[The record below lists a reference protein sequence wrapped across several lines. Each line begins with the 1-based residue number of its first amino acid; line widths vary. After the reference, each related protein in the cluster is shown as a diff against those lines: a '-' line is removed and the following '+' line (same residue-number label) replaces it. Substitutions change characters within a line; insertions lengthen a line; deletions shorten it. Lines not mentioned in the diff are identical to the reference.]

1 LALDY
6 YPINDLILSFNL
18 LAALQT
24 QGTTILIMVLAL
36 LFFLSFVL
44 SGAEVAFFSLTHKD
58 INLLRSKQIPPY
70 QRIVD
75 LLEEPKSFL
84 ASLLIANS
92 FVNIA
97 IIIVSN
103 LLIDDLF
110 DFEQY
115 GAAWV
120 EFIIK
125 VVAVSFMLVLFG
137 EVMPKVLATQ
147 NNIRFAKDFGGIVQA
162 MTYMCSGFGKKL
174 VKYSDKLERI
184 LNNKNGNAY
193 SLEELDHAIDITTD
207 NTASENEKNILKGIV
222 KFGNISVKQ
231 VMKTRVDVHGLDEEI
246 SFSELL
252 NVVRDLNYSR
262 LPVYKEG
269 LDHITGMIHTKDLLP
284 FLDQSAD
291 FNWKTLVRPPFFVH
305 EQKMIEDLLQ
315 EFQLKRIHFAVVVD
329 EFGGTSG
336 IITLEDIV
344 EEVIGEIKDEFDEED
359 AGYKKL
365 DDFNYVF
372 EGKTMINDVCKIMN
386 IDASTFEAQRG
397 ESDSLAGLVLEIA
410 GEIPQVNQVI
420 PTDEFDFTVLEVA
433 KNRIIKVK
441 LTIKEGTDE

>member
-1 LALDY
+1 
-6 YPINDLILSFNL
+6 
-18 LAALQT
+18 
-24 QGTTILIMVLAL
+24 M
-36 LFFLSFVL
+36 
-44 SGAEVAFFSLTHKD
+44 
-58 INLLRSKQIPPY
+58 
-70 QRIVD
+70 
-75 LLEEPKSFL
+75 
-84 ASLLIANS
+84 
-92 FVNIA
+92 
-97 IIIVSN
+97 
-103 LLIDDLF
+103 
-110 DFEQY
+110 
-115 GAAWV
+115 
-120 EFIIK
+120 
-125 VVAVSFMLVLFG
+125 
-137 EVMPKVLATQ
+137 
-147 NNIRFAKDFGGIVQA
+147 
-162 MTYMCSGFGKKL
+162 
-174 VKYSDKLERI
+174 
-184 LNNKNGNAY
+184 
-193 SLEELDHAIDITTD
+193 EELDHAIDITTD